1 MAGEALKRLEEL
13 QKAGSEWFSTE
24 KKRLNAQYD
33 FLDAISKKRGGTVGL
48 QDANA
53 EGASQILIDS
63 INDYLGRPTTPSDE
77 T

>member
-1 MAGEALKRLEEL
+1 MAGNAVKRLEEL
-13 QKAGSEWFSTE
+13 EKAATEWFSSE

-53 EGASQILIDS
+53 DGASVILVDS
-63 INDYLGRPTTPSDE
+63 INEYLGRITG
-77 T
+77 

>member
-1 MAGEALKRLEEL
+1 MGKAVDRLNEL
-13 QKAGSEWFSTE
+13 QSAAADWFASE

-53 EGASQILIDS
+53 QGASKIMVDS
-63 INDYLGRPTTPSDE
+63 IDDYIGRPSGS
-77 T
+77 